1 MKKPQDSVAKV
12 AGALREL
19 GVNTEVLTFSQSTK
33 TSQEAAD
40 AAGCELAQ
48 IAKSIV
54 FRAKSADKAVLVI
67 TSGVNR
73 VDTKLIR
80 DHLGEKPDKA
90 DADFVR
96 EKTGYVIGGVPAIA
110 HKEEPI
116 VFLDETLME
125 FAEIWSAA
133 GSPYSIYKITP
144 QELLR
149 ITGAKVIRVC

>member
-1 MKKPQDSVAKV
+1 MEKLQNSVDRVTQTLKD
-12 AGALREL
+12 L
-19 GVNTEVLTFSQSTK
+19 GIDTEILTFEESTK

-48 IAKSIV
+48 IAKSII
-54 FRAKSADKAVLVI
+54 FRSKKTDKAVLVI
-67 TSGVNR
+67 TSGANR

-110 HKEEPI
+110 HNEDPI
-116 VFLDETLME
+116 VFFDETLNQ
-125 FAEIWSAA
+125 FDEIWSAA
-133 GSPYSIYKITP
+133 GSPYSIYKIKT
-144 QELLR
+144 EDLIR
-149 ITGAKVIRVC
+149 ITGAKVIKVC

>member
-12 AGALREL
+12 TKALKDL
-19 GVNTEVLTFSQSTK
+19 GIEAEVLTFTESTK

-40 AAGCELAQ
+40 MAGCELAQ
-48 IAKSIV
+48 IAKSII
-54 FRAKSADKAVLVI
+54 FRAKKADRAVLVI
-67 TSGVNR
+67 TSGINK

-110 HKEEPI
+110 HAEEPI
-116 VFLDETLME
+116 VYFDETLCQ
-125 FAEIWSAA
+125 FDEIWSAA
-133 GSPYSIYKITP
+133 GSPYSIYKIKT
-144 QELLR
+144 EDLIR
-149 ITGAKVIRVC
+149 ITGAKVIKVC